1 MKRVCSLF
9 VIFNMIFCLAA
20 CEESAEAR
28 WQEQY
33 DLGVRYLSEGNY
45 EEAIIAFTAA
55 IEIDPKRPEAYLR
68 LADVHI
74 EQGHFDDAK
83 TILETG
89 YEVTADED
97 IKERLN
103 RLGEEQSSEGNPN
116 TIISEEWNSSIQA
129 EGNQLMLSLNVPD
142 LKKNYAVNREDT
154 PVNGCDCQWM
164 VQFTDG
170 KNQYEVGTSHW
181 KFEESQMESISL
193 YEMQSD
199 VWIINSDERIASRIA
214 SANLEIVGTTLWW
227 SFVIPEEYEF
237 DAANM
242 QITGSVVE
250 SK

>member
-1 MKRVCSLF
+1 MGRIFSLF
-9 VIFNMIFCLAA
+9 LTLALGLCA
-20 CEESAEAR
+20 CGQGTQTT

-45 EEAIIAFTAA
+45 EEAVIAFTAA

-68 LADVHI
+68 LADVYI

-83 TILETG
+83 TILEAG

-103 RLGEEQSSEGNPN
+103 WLGEEQSSEGNPN

-129 EGNQLMLSLNVPD
+129 EGNHLTLSLNVPD
-142 LKKNYAVNREDT
+142 LKENYAVNREDT
-154 PVNGCDCQWM
+154 PINGCDCQWM

-181 KFEESQMESISL
+181 KSEESQVDSISL

-199 VWIINSDERIASRIA
+199 VWIINSDESIATSIA
-214 SANLEIVGTTLWW
+214 SAKLEIVGMTLWW

-237 DAANM
+237 DTANM
-242 QITGSVVE
+242 QITGSVIE